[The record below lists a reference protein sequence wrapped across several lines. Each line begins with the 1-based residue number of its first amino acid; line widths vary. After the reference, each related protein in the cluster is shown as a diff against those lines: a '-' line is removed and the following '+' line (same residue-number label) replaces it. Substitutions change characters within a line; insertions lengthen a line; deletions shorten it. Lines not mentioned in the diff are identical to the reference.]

1 MKGKGALGKRGEDEV
16 CQYLI
21 RHGHTILDRNWRYGH
36 LEIDIVALAPD
47 GIHFVEVKSRV
58 APVQGD
64 PQDAIN
70 AKKQRNIAVAA
81 GKYMS
86 MKGNAL
92 GSGLEVWFD
101 VAAVVYDRGSMTVN
115 YFAGAFIPIYT

>member
-1 MKGKGALGKRGEDEV
+1 MKGKGALGRHGEDEV

-21 RHGHTILDRNWRYGH
+21 AHGHTILDRNWRFRH
-36 LEIDIVALAPD
+36 LEIDIVTLAPD

-58 APVQGD
+58 APVQGV
-64 PQDAIN
+64 PQDAVN

-86 MKGNAL
+86 MKEDVL

-101 VAAVVYDRGSMTVN
+101 VAAVVYDHGSMTVS
-115 YFAGAFIPIYT
+115 YFAGAYIPIYT

>member
-1 MKGKGALGKRGEDEV
+1 MGKQGEDEV

-36 LEIDIVALAPD
+36 LEIDIVSLAPD

-58 APVQGD
+58 VPVQGD
-64 PQDAIN
+64 PQDAVN
-70 AKKQRNIAVAA
+70 AKKQKNIAVAA

-86 MKGNAL
+86 MKENTL

>member
-1 MKGKGALGKRGEDEV
+1 MRGRGALGKHGEDDV
-16 CQYLI
+16 CQFLI
-21 RHGHTILDRNWRYGH
+21 ERGHTILDRNWRSGH
-36 LEIDIVALAPD
+36 LEIDIVTLAPD

-64 PQDAIN
+64 PQDAVN
-70 AKKQRNIAVAA
+70 AKKQKNIAVAA